1 MSPTDCEHVL
11 RQIELYLDG
20 ELVGFE
26 RVEIERHLG
35 ECSPCHGHSEFQRRL
50 KEMLRAKCGC
60 DDVPAELLERV
71 RSSLIGSHHHLPPA
85 P

>member
-1 MSPTDCEHVL
+1 MSPTECEHVL

-20 ELVGFE
+20 ELVGVE

-50 KEMLRAKCGC
+50 KDVLRAKCGC
-60 DDVPAELLERV
+60 DEVPVELLDRL
-71 RSSLIGSHHHLPPA
+71 RTLYAPHQHPPA
-85 P
+85 T